1 MTRGKRLLSLLLSVL
16 MLCTLLPP
24 RASAAPTLYF
34 TAVNDRMCDLS
45 DETMPFWQNGLLYV
59 AGATVDGPD
68 DLGIRYS
75 YNQEKSVAILYKGQ
89 RVLYCDLT
97 AGTMENNRTGE
108 QYAGSPIVR
117 SGMVF
122 FPITALAK
130 MFDLKYSS
138 TKIAYGYLLRIR
150 DDNAV
155 LSDEYFIDAAT
166 DPIQK
171 RYAQYERAH
180 AAAEQEN
187 ETPAQVETPVRRD
200 DLTVYLLLP
209 AANGSM
215 LTQLLSTLENYQ
227 SHATLLLTP
236 ELLESAGDG
245 VRRAAATGNAVA
257 LRVKNAQGELLY
269 DSALQEAI
277 DVNAVKGSSGANAV
291 IAALTGSEVY
301 TIARINATHDSL
313 YSFAHMADAG
323 VLQLN
328 YAGYIW
334 YDPDSTFY
342 LAPEKPAARQYIV
355 SVARECAEL
364 GFDELLFDEFGY
376 PTRGRLN
383 NIDESA
389 RTLSKSA
396 ALAQLAEELRS
407 GTEAYGVRLSVQ
419 LDAATVLA
427 GGNET
432 AGQDLAALAA
442 AFDRIY
448 VETTAEQLPALTA
461 ALEPY
466 DAELVPILSEAPASG
481 SYLLTA

>member
-1 MTRGKRLLSLLLSVL
+1 M
-16 MLCTLLPP
+16 
-24 RASAAPTLYF
+24 
-34 TAVNDRMCDLS
+34 
-45 DETMPFWQNGLLYV
+45 
-59 AGATVDGPD
+59 
-68 DLGIRYS
+68 
-75 YNQEKSVAILYKGQ
+75 
-89 RVLYCDLT
+89 
-97 AGTMENNRTGE
+97 
-108 QYAGSPIVR
+108 
-117 SGMVF
+117 
-122 FPITALAK
+122 
-130 MFDLKYSS
+130 
-138 TKIAYGYLLRIR
+138 
-150 DDNAV
+150 
-155 LSDEYFIDAAT
+155 
-166 DPIQK
+166 
-171 RYAQYERAH
+171 
-180 AAAEQEN
+180 
-187 ETPAQVETPVRRD
+187 
-200 DLTVYLLLP
+200 
-209 AANGSM
+209 
-215 LTQLLSTLENYQ
+215 
-227 SHATLLLTP
+227 
-236 ELLESAGDG
+236 
-245 VRRAAATGNAVA
+245 
-257 LRVKNAQGELLY
+257 KNARGELLY
-269 DSALQEAI
+269 ASALQEAI
-277 DVNAVKGSSGANAV
+277 DVNAVKGGSGTNAV
-291 IAALTGSEVY
+291 IEALTGSEVY

-342 LAPEKPAARQYIV
+342 LAPEKAPRGSTSSPSRAN
-355 SVARECAEL
+355 AEL

-407 GTEAYGVRLSVQ
+407 GTQAYGVRLSVQ

-448 VETTAEQLPALTA
+448 VETTVEQLPALTA

>member
-1 MTRGKRLLSLLLSVL
+1 MPSTKGYRSYHGKGGAGRIVLIVLLCLILLAAVGFLVLQRYAVYGSDGSIRFDLPWKQTEEPSDPSAPDGASRTPDASDVIIDEPEPPARPELTELHGAELSESVL
-16 MLCTLLPP
+16 
-24 RASAAPTLYF
+24 RGNADA
-34 TAVNDRMCDLS
+34 
-45 DETMPFWQNGLLYV
+45 
-59 AGATVDGPD
+59 
-68 DLGIRYS
+68 
-75 YNQEKSVAILYKGQ
+75 
-89 RVLYCDLT
+89 
-97 AGTMENNRTGE
+97 
-108 QYAGSPIVR
+108 
-117 SGMVF
+117 
-122 FPITALAK
+122 ALA
-130 MFDLKYSS
+130 
-138 TKIAYGYLLRIR
+138 
-150 DDNAV
+150 AV
-155 LSDEYFIDAAT
+155 
-166 DPIQK
+166 
-171 RYAQYERAH
+171 
-180 AAAEQEN
+180 
-187 ETPAQVETPVRRD
+187 
-200 DLTVYLLLP
+200 
-209 AANGSM
+209 
-215 LTQLLSTLENYQ
+215 
-227 SHATLLLTP
+227 P
-236 ELLESAGDG
+236 EGA
-245 VRRAAATGNAVA
+245 NAVA
-257 LRVKNAQGELLY
+257 LRVKNARGELLY
-269 DSALQEAI
+269 ASALQEAI
-277 DVNAVKGSSGANAV
+277 DVNAVKGGSGANAV

-442 AFDRIY
+442 VFGRLFVA
-448 VETTAEQLPALTA
+448 TTAEKLPEHPPARGPDDA
-461 ALEPY
+461 ARV
-466 DAELVPILSEAPASG
+466 AILSAAPASG

>member
-1 MTRGKRLLSLLLSVL
+1 MPSTKGYRSYHGKGGAGRIVLIVLLCLILLAAVGFLVLQRYAVYGSDGSIRFDLPWKQTEEPSDPSAPDGASRTPDAPDDSPDVIIDEPEPPAKPELTELHGAELSESVL
-16 MLCTLLPP
+16 
-24 RASAAPTLYF
+24 RGNADA
-34 TAVNDRMCDLS
+34 
-45 DETMPFWQNGLLYV
+45 
-59 AGATVDGPD
+59 
-68 DLGIRYS
+68 
-75 YNQEKSVAILYKGQ
+75 
-89 RVLYCDLT
+89 
-97 AGTMENNRTGE
+97 
-108 QYAGSPIVR
+108 
-117 SGMVF
+117 
-122 FPITALAK
+122 ALA
-130 MFDLKYSS
+130 
-138 TKIAYGYLLRIR
+138 
-150 DDNAV
+150 AV
-155 LSDEYFIDAAT
+155 
-166 DPIQK
+166 
-171 RYAQYERAH
+171 
-180 AAAEQEN
+180 
-187 ETPAQVETPVRRD
+187 
-200 DLTVYLLLP
+200 
-209 AANGSM
+209 
-215 LTQLLSTLENYQ
+215 
-227 SHATLLLTP
+227 P
-236 ELLESAGDG
+236 EGA
-245 VRRAAATGNAVA
+245 NAVA
-257 LRVKNAQGELLY
+257 LRVKNARGELLY

-277 DVNAVKGSSGANAV
+277 DVNAVKGGSGANAV

-342 LAPEKPAARQYIV
+342 LAPE
-355 SVARECAEL
+355 
-364 GFDELLFDEFGY
+364 
-376 PTRGRLN
+376 
-383 NIDESA
+383 
-389 RTLSKSA
+389 KSA

>member
-1 MTRGKRLLSLLLSVL
+1 MLRG
-16 MLCTLLPP
+16 
-24 RASAAPTLYF
+24 SADA
-34 TAVNDRMCDLS
+34 
-45 DETMPFWQNGLLYV
+45 
-59 AGATVDGPD
+59 
-68 DLGIRYS
+68 
-75 YNQEKSVAILYKGQ
+75 
-89 RVLYCDLT
+89 
-97 AGTMENNRTGE
+97 
-108 QYAGSPIVR
+108 
-117 SGMVF
+117 
-122 FPITALAK
+122 ALA
-130 MFDLKYSS
+130 
-138 TKIAYGYLLRIR
+138 
-150 DDNAV
+150 AV
-155 LSDEYFIDAAT
+155 PE
-166 DPIQK
+166 
-171 RYAQYERAH
+171 
-180 AAAEQEN
+180 
-187 ETPAQVETPVRRD
+187 
-200 DLTVYLLLP
+200 
-209 AANGSM
+209 GS
-215 LTQLLSTLENYQ
+215 
-227 SHATLLLTP
+227 
-236 ELLESAGDG
+236 
-245 VRRAAATGNAVA
+245 NAVA

-277 DVNAVKGSSGANAV
+277 DVNAVKGGSGANAV
-291 IAALTGSEVY
+291 IEALTGSEVY

-427 GGNET
+427 GGNEA

-442 AFDRIY
+442 VFDRIY

>member
-1 MTRGKRLLSLLLSVL
+1 MSVQLERQVRRMPSTKGYRSYHGRGGAGRIVLIVLLCLILLAAVGFLVLQRYAVYGSDGSIRFDLPWKQTEEPSGPSAPDGASRTPDAPDDSPNVIIDEPEPPAKPELTELHGAELSESVL
-16 MLCTLLPP
+16 
-24 RASAAPTLYF
+24 RGSADA
-34 TAVNDRMCDLS
+34 
-45 DETMPFWQNGLLYV
+45 
-59 AGATVDGPD
+59 
-68 DLGIRYS
+68 
-75 YNQEKSVAILYKGQ
+75 
-89 RVLYCDLT
+89 
-97 AGTMENNRTGE
+97 
-108 QYAGSPIVR
+108 
-117 SGMVF
+117 
-122 FPITALAK
+122 ALA
-130 MFDLKYSS
+130 
-138 TKIAYGYLLRIR
+138 
-150 DDNAV
+150 AV
-155 LSDEYFIDAAT
+155 
-166 DPIQK
+166 
-171 RYAQYERAH
+171 
-180 AAAEQEN
+180 
-187 ETPAQVETPVRRD
+187 
-200 DLTVYLLLP
+200 
-209 AANGSM
+209 
-215 LTQLLSTLENYQ
+215 
-227 SHATLLLTP
+227 P
-236 ELLESAGDG
+236 EGA
-245 VRRAAATGNAVA
+245 NAVA
-257 LRVKNAQGELLY
+257 LLY
-269 DSALQEAI
+269 ASALQEAI
-277 DVNAVKGSSGANAV
+277 DVNAVKGGSGTNAV

-427 GGNET
+427 GGNEA

-442 AFDRIY
+442 VFDRIY

>member
-1 MTRGKRLLSLLLSVL
+1 MPSTKGYRSYHGKGGAGRIVLIVLLCLILLAAVGFLVL
-16 MLCTLLPP
+16 QRYAVYGSDGSIRFDLPWKQ
-24 RASAAPTLYF
+24 AEECYK
-34 TAVNDRMCDLS
+34 
-45 DETMPFWQNGLLYV
+45 
-59 AGATVDGPD
+59 
-68 DLGIRYS
+68 LG
-75 YNQEKSVAILYKGQ
+75 
-89 RVLYCDLT
+89 
-97 AGTMENNRTGE
+97 
-108 QYAGSPIVR
+108 
-117 SGMVF
+117 F
-122 FPITALAK
+122 FDPANADAALA
-130 MFDLKYSS
+130 
-138 TKIAYGYLLRIR
+138 
-150 DDNAV
+150 AV
-155 LSDEYFIDAAT
+155 
-166 DPIQK
+166 
-171 RYAQYERAH
+171 
-180 AAAEQEN
+180 
-187 ETPAQVETPVRRD
+187 
-200 DLTVYLLLP
+200 
-209 AANGSM
+209 
-215 LTQLLSTLENYQ
+215 
-227 SHATLLLTP
+227 P
-236 ELLESAGDG
+236 EGA
-245 VRRAAATGNAVA
+245 NAVA
-257 LRVKNAQGELLY
+257 LRVKNARGELLY

-277 DVNAVKGSSGANAV
+277 DVNAVKGSSGANTV

-466 DAELVPILSEAPASG
+466 DAELVPILSEALASG

>member
-1 MTRGKRLLSLLLSVL
+1 MRDWIRRSFKNRIFITVLLVTLVPMLLCDVFIMQISMRRSGD
-16 MLCTLLPP
+16 MLYAQAQSELDT
-24 RASAAPTLYF
+24 AAGIIDSAL
-34 TAVNDRMCDLS
+34 D
-45 DETMPFWQNGLLYV
+45 
-59 AGATVDGPD
+59 TVDGVTAKLAGSSVIRSALHRGRES
-68 DLGIRYS
+68 DL
-75 YNQEKSVAILYKGQ
+75 LYQLMYRETESLNGFASIDVYDSDGA
-89 RVLYCDLT
+89 RI
-97 AGTMENNRTGE
+97 
-108 QYAGSPIVR
+108 YAGSLDSEAGSLPVYWGVLRAARECEGQTMQANGADGLVIARAVYGSDGSIR
-117 SGMVF
+117 FDLPWKQTEEPSGPSAPDGASRTPDAPDDSPDVIIDE
-122 FPITALAK
+122 PEPPAKPELTELHGAELSESVLRGSADAALA
-130 MFDLKYSS
+130 
-138 TKIAYGYLLRIR
+138 
-150 DDNAV
+150 AV
-155 LSDEYFIDAAT
+155 
-166 DPIQK
+166 
-171 RYAQYERAH
+171 
-180 AAAEQEN
+180 
-187 ETPAQVETPVRRD
+187 
-200 DLTVYLLLP
+200 
-209 AANGSM
+209 
-215 LTQLLSTLENYQ
+215 
-227 SHATLLLTP
+227 P
-236 ELLESAGDG
+236 EGA
-245 VRRAAATGNAVA
+245 NAVA

-277 DVNAVKGSSGANAV
+277 DVNAVKGGSGANAV
-291 IAALTGSEVY
+291 IEALTGSEVY

-342 LAPEKPAARQYIV
+342 LAPEKSAARQYIV

-442 AFDRIY
+442 VFDRIY